1 MGIEPDKI
9 HVHFIL
15 NRIINLISLFLI
27 NLNKN
32 KMKRIYILLSMVP
45 IGVMA
50 QNFTEVQ
57 TGMNDFYYSASDI
70 GDIDNDGLQDIVVNG
85 AIDSDGDG
93 NVDTTYNGIYKNY
106 GTTFIPYA
114 DLGADATHLGD
125 IKFIDYNN
133 DGLADIIS
141 TGLSYMDVV
150 NYKHYRFRNT
160 GSGFVKEADLPGKI
174 YGSMEVFDFNHDGLQ
189 DYALNGTQYIDGIG
203 FVYKLDYYQNTG
215 NGFQLFPGWMEGTQ
229 NSSFK
234 MVDLN
239 NDHLLDMIM
248 LGYDENTNPMF
259 KVYLNVAGTLTL
271 SQTLPPLA
279 SGKLEFADF
288 NADGFQDIVV
298 SAQDE
303 NYEGYLAVLMN
314 DGTGHLTV
322 EKINVPEISDS
333 SVSVGDLNNDG
344 YYDFIVSGNDKN
356 NDAMIKV
363 FTYNPSNQNFTE
375 NTTAGLYNLG
385 GPGFVHLLD
394 YNNDHRLD
402 VLLSGFDWA
411 DPELPSLTK
420 IFKNVSSETNL
431 KPAPPTNLNVTKT
444 GNRFNFSWSGASDD
458 KTPENALR
466 YEIKVG
472 TTPGAQNL
480 AKYIV
485 TTPSWFLDLDPSIQN
500 IYWSVRSID
509 ASKVYS
515 DVSAE
520 NTLGTQ
526 NISLEKQFSIYPNP
540 ATEKVFIKGEKVS
553 DVEMYS
559 IDGRKL
565 NVVVDS
571 DQSINISHLPKGV
584 YLIKLKV
591 KQQEITKKLII
602 K

>member
-1 MGIEPDKI
+1 
-9 HVHFIL
+9 
-15 NRIINLISLFLI
+15 
-27 NLNKN
+27 
-32 KMKRIYILLSMVP
+32 MKKIYILLSMLP
-45 IGVMA
+45 IGIVA
-50 QNFTEVQ
+50 QTFTEVQ
-57 TGMNDFYYSASDI
+57 TSMNNYYYAASDI

-93 NVDTTYNGIYKNY
+93 NVDTTYNGIYKNN

-114 DLGADATHLGD
+114 DLGEDATHLGD

-133 DGLADIIS
+133 DGLSDIIS
-141 TGLSYMDVV
+141 TGLSYMDIV

-160 GSGFVKEADLPGKI
+160 GSGFVKEADLSGKI

-189 DYALNGTQYIDGIG
+189 DYALNGTQYIDGLG
-203 FVYKLDYYQNTG
+203 FVNKLDYYQNTG

-239 NDHLLDMIM
+239 NDHLLDLVI
-248 LGYDENTNPMF
+248 LGYDANSDAMF
-259 KVYLNVAGTLTL
+259 KVYLNIAGTLTL
-271 SQTLPPLA
+271 TQTLPPLA

-303 NYEGYLAVLMN
+303 EYKGYLAVLMN
-314 DGTGHLTV
+314 DGAGHLNIQQ
-322 EKINVPEISDS
+322 INTPEISDS

-344 YYDFIVSGNDKN
+344 YYDFIVSGNDEN
-356 NDAMIKV
+356 NDAVVKV
-363 FTYNPSNQNFTE
+363 FTYNSINQNFTE
-375 NTTAGLYNLG
+375 NITTGLYNLG

-394 YNNDHRLD
+394 YNNDHHLD

-411 DPELPSLTK
+411 DPAIPSLTK
-420 IFKNVSSETNL
+420 IFKNVSSETNV

-444 GNRFNFSWSGASDD
+444 GNRFNFSWIGASDD
-458 KTPENALR
+458 KTPLNALR

-480 AKYIV
+480 AKYVV
-485 TTPSWFLDLDPSIQN
+485 TTPSWFLDLNPSIQN
-500 IYWSVRSID
+500 VYWSVRSID

-515 DVSAE
+515 DPSTE

-526 NISLEKQFSIYPNP
+526 NISLENQFSIYPNP

-565 NVVVDS
+565 NVTLSS

-584 YLIKLKV
+584 YIIKLKI

>member
-1 MGIEPDKI
+1 M
-9 HVHFIL
+9 L
-15 NRIINLISLFLI
+15 
-27 NLNKN
+27 
-32 KMKRIYILLSMVP
+32 P
-45 IGVMA
+45 IGIVA
-50 QNFTEVQ
+50 QTFTEVQ
-57 TGMNDFYYSASDI
+57 TSMNNYYYAASDI
-70 GDIDNDGLQDIVVNG
+70 GDIDNDGSQDIVVNG

-93 NVDTTYNGIYKNY
+93 NVDTTYNGIYKNN
-106 GTTFIPYA
+106 GSTFIPYA

-141 TGLSYMDVV
+141 TGLSYMDIV

-160 GSGFVKEADLPGKI
+160 GTGFVKEADLKGKI
-174 YGSMEVFDFNHDGLQ
+174 YGSLEVFDFNHDGLQ
-189 DYALNGTQYIDGIG
+189 DYALNGTQYVDGVG
-203 FVYKLDYYQNTG
+203 FVNKLDYYQNTG
-215 NGFQLFPGWMEGTQ
+215 SGFHVTPGWMEGTQ

-239 NDHLLDMIM
+239 NDHLLDMVI
-248 LGYDENTNPMF
+248 LGYDGNSTPIF
-259 KVYLNVAGTLTL
+259 KVYLNMAGTLTL
-271 SQTLPPLA
+271 TQTLPPLA

-298 SAQDE
+298 SAQDG
-303 NYEGYLAVLMN
+303 NYEGYLGVLMN
-314 DGTGHLTV
+314 DGTGHLTPQ
-322 EKINVPEISDS
+322 KINVPEISDS

-344 YYDFIVSGNDKN
+344 YYDFIVSGNDGN
-356 NDAMIKV
+356 NDAVVKV
-363 FTYNPSNQNFTE
+363 FTYNPGNQNFTE
-375 NTTAGLYNLG
+375 NTTTGLYNLG

-394 YNNDHRLD
+394 YNNDHQLD

-411 DPELPSLTK
+411 DPAMPSLTK
-420 IFKNVSSETNL
+420 IFKNVSSETNV

-444 GNRFNFSWSGASDD
+444 GNRFNFSWTGASDD
-458 KTPENALR
+458 KTPVNALR

-480 AKYIV
+480 AKYVV
-485 TTPSWFLDLDPSIQN
+485 TTPSWFLDLDPTIQN
-500 IYWSVRSID
+500 VYWNVRSID

-515 DVSAE
+515 DVSTE

-526 NISLEKQFSIYPNP
+526 NISLENQFSIYPNP
-540 ATEKVFIKGEKVS
+540 ATEKVFIKGDKVS
-553 DVEMYS
+553 DIEMYS

-565 NVVVDS
+565 NVTVNS

-584 YLIKLKV
+584 YLIKLKI
-591 KQQEITKKLII
+591 KQQETTKKLII

>member
-1 MGIEPDKI
+1 
-9 HVHFIL
+9 
-15 NRIINLISLFLI
+15 
-27 NLNKN
+27 
-32 KMKRIYILLSMVP
+32 MKRISILLSMLP
-45 IGVMA
+45 IGIMA
-50 QNFTEVQ
+50 QTFTEIQ
-57 TGMNDFYYSASDI
+57 TSMNNYYYPASDI
-70 GDIDNDGLQDIVVNG
+70 GDIDDDGLQDIVVNG

-93 NVDTTYNGIYKNY
+93 NVDTTYNGIYKNN

-114 DLGADATHLGD
+114 DLGADATHIGD

-141 TGLSYMDVV
+141 TGLNYMDIV

-203 FVYKLDYYQNTG
+203 FVNKLDYYQNTG
-215 NGFQLFPGWMEGTQ
+215 SSFQVSPGWMEGTQ

-239 NDHLLDMIM
+239 NDHLLDLVI
-248 LGYDENTNPMF
+248 LGYDGNSDAMF
-259 KVYLNVAGTLTL
+259 KVYLNIAGTLTL
-271 SQTLPPLA
+271 TQTLPPLA

-288 NADGFQDIVV
+288 NADGFQDMVV
-298 SAQDE
+298 SAQDDE
-303 NYEGYLAVLMN
+303 YKGYLAVLMN
-314 DGTGHLTV
+314 DGAGHLNIQQ
-322 EKINVPEISDS
+322 INTPEISDS
-333 SVSVGDLNNDG
+333 SLSVGDLNNDG
-344 YYDFIVSGNDKN
+344 YYDFIVSGNDEN
-356 NDAMIKV
+356 NDAVVKV

-375 NTTAGLYNLG
+375 NITTGLYNLG

-394 YNNDHRLD
+394 YNNDHHLD

-411 DPELPSLTK
+411 DPAMPSLTK
-420 IFKNVSSETNL
+420 IFKNVSSETNV
-431 KPAPPTNLNVTKT
+431 KPAPPTNLNLTKT
-444 GNRFNFSWSGASDD
+444 GNRFNFSWTGASDD
-458 KTPENALR
+458 KTPVNALR

-472 TTPGAQNL
+472 TTPGAHNL
-480 AKYIV
+480 AKYVI

-500 IYWSVRSID
+500 VYWSVRSID

-515 DVSAE
+515 DASTE

-526 NISLEKQFSIYPNP
+526 NISLDKQFSIYPNP
-540 ATEKVFIKGEKVS
+540 ATERVFIKGEKVS

-559 IDGRKL
+559 IDGGKL
-565 NVVVDS
+565 NVTLSS
-571 DQSINISHLPKGV
+571 DQSINVSHLPKGV
-584 YLIKLKV
+584 YMIKLKI

>member
-1 MGIEPDKI
+1 
-9 HVHFIL
+9 
-15 NRIINLISLFLI
+15 
-27 NLNKN
+27 
-32 KMKRIYILLSMVP
+32 MV
-45 IGVMA
+45 A

-57 TGMNDFYYSASDI
+57 TSMNNFYYPASDI
-70 GDIDNDGLQDIVVNG
+70 GDINNDGLQDIVVNG

-93 NVDTTYNGIYKNY
+93 NVDTTYNGIYKNN

-141 TGLSYMDVV
+141 TGLSYMDIV

-160 GSGFVKEADLPGKI
+160 GSGFVKEADLSGKI

-189 DYALNGTQYIDGIG
+189 DYALNGTQYIDGLG
-203 FVYKLDYYQNTG
+203 FVNKLDYYQNTG
-215 NGFQLFPGWMEGTQ
+215 SGFQLFPGWMEGTQ

-239 NDHLLDMIM
+239 NDHLLDLVI
-248 LGYDENTNPMF
+248 LGYDANSDAMF
-259 KVYLNVAGTLTL
+259 KVYLNIAGTLTL
-271 SQTLPPLA
+271 TQTLPPLA

-303 NYEGYLAVLMN
+303 EYKGYLAVLMN
-314 DGTGHLTV
+314 DGAGHLNIQQ
-322 EKINVPEISDS
+322 INTPEISDS
-333 SVSVGDLNNDG
+333 SLSVGDLNNDG
-344 YYDFIVSGNDKN
+344 YYDFIVSGNDEN
-356 NDAMIKV
+356 NNAVVKV
-363 FTYNPSNQNFTE
+363 FIYSPINHNFTE
-375 NTTAGLYNLG
+375 NTTTGLYNLG

-394 YNNDHRLD
+394 YNNDHHLD

-411 DPELPSLTK
+411 DPAMPSLTK
-420 IFKNVSSETNL
+420 IFKNVSSETNV

-444 GNRFNFSWSGASDD
+444 GNRFNFSWTGASDD
-458 KTPENALR
+458 KTPVNALR

-472 TTPGAQNL
+472 TTAGAQNL
-480 AKYIV
+480 AKYVV
-485 TTPSWFLDLDPSIQN
+485 TIPSWFLDLDPAIQN
-500 IYWSVRSID
+500 VYWSVRSID

-515 DVSAE
+515 DPSTE
-520 NTLGTQ
+520 NALGTQ
-526 NISLEKQFSIYPNP
+526 NISLENQFSIYPNP

-565 NVVVDS
+565 NVTLSS
-571 DQSINISHLPKGV
+571 DQSINVSHLPKGV
-584 YLIKLKV
+584 YIIKLKI